1 MTHPLDI
8 DGIARQFHETYERLA
23 PTHGYETRDETRK
36 PWNTV
41 PANNKE
47 LMRSVVQDL
56 IERGVIVPGNQF
68 AISRFLG

>member
-8 DGIARQFHETYERLA
+8 DGIARQFHA

-36 PWNTV
+36 PWDTV